1 VAVDDDAASL
11 HPHVLYRTGL
21 STEESI
27 AERTHLDGILESLTD
42 PFQLFDRD
50 WRFVYVNP
58 AARRYFARY
67 GIDPAGLI
75 GESFWNVFPRLR
87 ESASARQMERAMNER
102 VPVAFETYFA
112 PWDCWHQCRFDPLP
126 NGGIAN
132 YFQDITES
140 KRAEERV
147 CAHEQRL
154 AGELARLLRLHDTS
168 ARLVAG
174 SDGVAPLVDIVDAA
188 IALTDADMG
197 NIQLLNDVAGTLCIV
212 ASRGFERPFLEFFDS
227 VQHEDAAC
235 DAAMHR
241 GERVVVEDVTESP
254 IFVDTEALN
263 VLLEAGVCALQSTPL
278 TGRSG
283 RLVGMLSTHYR
294 VPRRPAERDL
304 EIVDMLARLAADWIE
319 RTQAE
324 DLRRQTDERFRR
336 YFELGLVGMAITSP
350 SKGCLAV
357 NDRLCSILGYTR
369 DELLRKRWDEVTHP
383 ADLAGDA
390 AQFERVVADE
400 ADGYSLEKRVIRR
413 DGRVVECVISVC
425 GVRRPDRSI
434 DYFVA
439 LVEDVTE
446 RKSAERALRA
456 SEERYRGLVEQVR
469 DYAIFSA
476 DERGVIT
483 SWNEGCRQVLGYSE
497 HEFLGL
503 DVQVLFTPE
512 DRSAGVAAARFGL
525 AVEAG
530 ASRIDGW
537 MVGKDSRRFFA
548 NGGATALMDPVQG
561 CIGYSVILRDVTQI
575 QMSQE
580 EALRRGESLA
590 QLVTERTDALNQVT
604 ERLRLSER
612 MASLGTLAAGLGH
625 DLGNL
630 LLPLEVRLQMLARA
644 ELPPELR
651 DHVTGIASC
660 VRYLQRL
667 AGGLSLLVTDPAHH
681 LLSEPTELRAWW
693 GDVSILL
700 KNLTPRGIVFQGDM
714 TSAETWVSI
723 GRVGLTQAVF
733 NAVQNAADALRARSA
748 GCVQVSL
755 EPGDRAGMVAIRVT
769 DDGVG
774 MTEEVA
780 RHCMEPYFSTKAR
793 GMSTGMG
800 LALVHGLVTAA
811 GGHVEISS
819 TRGVGTSVRLVLPGA
834 RLPSRPHDTA
844 PHVAIVRIKDAR
856 VRAYVREAL
865 RALGFTV
872 RSRRAGS
879 QPDVIILHSSRTRD
893 SAESADVPRPRR
905 QELNL
910 SLGSNP
916 NPATIQRAL
925 QSAAAAIIGGN
936 AEAGLSPP
944 A

>member
-1 VAVDDDAASL
+1 
-11 HPHVLYRTGL
+11 
-21 STEESI
+21 
-27 AERTHLDGILESLTD
+27 
-42 PFQLFDRD
+42 
-50 WRFVYVNP
+50 VYVNP
-58 AARRYFARY
+58 AARRYFARH

-75 GESFWNVFPRLR
+75 GDIFWNVFPQLR
-87 ESASARQMERAMNER
+87 ESASARQMERAMRER
-102 VPVAFETYFA
+102 VPVAFEIYFA
-112 PWDCWHQCRFDPLP
+112 PWDCWHLCRFDPLP

-132 YFQDITES
+132 HFQDITES

-147 CAHEQRL
+147 RTHEQRL

-197 NIQLLNDVAGTLCIV
+197 IIQLLDDTAGTLCIV

-227 VQHEDAAC
+227 VQDKDAAC
-235 DAAMHR
+235 GAAMHR
-241 GERVVVEDVTESP
+241 GERVVVEDVTESL
-254 IFVDTEALN
+254 IFADTEALN

-278 TGRSG
+278 AGRSG

-294 VPRRPAERDL
+294 APRRPGERDL

-324 DLRRQTDERFRR
+324 DVRRQTDERFRR
-336 YFELGLVGMAITSP
+336 YFELGLVGMSITSP

-369 DELLRKRWDEVTHP
+369 EELLRTRWDEVTHP
-383 ADLAGDA
+383 ADLAVDL
-390 AQFERVVADE
+390 AQFERVVAGQ
-400 ADGYSLEKRVIRR
+400 ADGYSLEKRFIRR
-413 DGRVVECVISVC
+413 DGRIVECVMSVC
-425 GVRRPDRSI
+425 CVRRPDRSI

-439 LVEDVTE
+439 LVDDVTE

-483 SWNEGCRQVLGYSE
+483 SWNEGCQHVLGYSE

-503 DVQVLFTPE
+503 DVQVLFTSE
-512 DRSAGVAAARFGL
+512 DRSDGVAAARFGL
-525 AVEAG
+525 AVESG
-530 ASRIDGW
+530 ASRLDGW

-548 NGGATALMDPVQG
+548 NGAATALTDPVQG

-580 EALRRGESLA
+580 EIQRRGESLA
-590 QLVTERTDALNQVT
+590 QLVTERTDALNHVT

-612 MASLGTLAAGLGH
+612 IASLGTLAAGLGH

-644 ELPPELR
+644 ELPQELR
-651 DHVTGIASC
+651 DHVIGIASC

-681 LLSEPTELRAWW
+681 ALSEPTELRAWW
-693 GDVSILL
+693 GDVSMLL
-700 KNLTPRGIVFQGDM
+700 KNLMPRGVVFEGDM

-811 GGHVEISS
+811 GGHVKISS

-844 PHVAIVRIKDAR
+844 PHVAFVRIKDAR

-879 QPDVIILHSSRTRD
+879 QPDVIILNSSRTRG
-893 SAESADVPRPRR
+893 SAETTDVSKPQR
-905 QELNL
+905 QAMTL
-910 SLGSNP
+910 SLGSKP
-916 NPATIQRAL
+916 NTATIQRAL
-925 QSAAAAIIGGN
+925 QSAATAIGAN
-936 AEAGLSPP
+936 AQAGLSPP